1 MITPTQMY
9 WLVTLDS
16 VIAMASI
23 VFAVLLLVSIVFCI
37 CGTIFRC
44 KEREY
49 SWETDETIAQVHKI
63 GKMMHRKIVLPSA
76 IVCLISATI
85 ITLTPSTKQMA
96 AIIIVPRIV
105 NSEKVQTVG
114 NRLYDLAVE
123 WMDELKPRKNGA
135 KEAH

>member
-1 MITPTQMY
+1 
-9 WLVTLDS
+9 
-16 VIAMASI
+16 
-23 VFAVLLLVSIVFCI
+23 
-37 CGTIFRC
+37 
-44 KEREY
+44 
-49 SWETDETIAQVHKI
+49 
-63 GKMMHRKIVLPSA
+63 
-76 IVCLISATI
+76 
-85 ITLTPSTKQMA
+85 MA